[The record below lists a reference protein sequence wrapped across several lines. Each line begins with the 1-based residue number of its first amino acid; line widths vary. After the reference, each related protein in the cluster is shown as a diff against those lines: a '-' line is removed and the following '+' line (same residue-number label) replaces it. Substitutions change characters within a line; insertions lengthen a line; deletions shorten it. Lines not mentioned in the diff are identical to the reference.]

1 MTNNSWKETGI
12 REKMQIINGTVLVL
26 SAIILYFLAFIITL
40 SVGFEVVSA
49 GATLLATGLAFF
61 GITSFV
67 KNQMVDF
74 EARVNDKLRKME
86 RDERVEKED
95 RRQRYEV
102 SSDDI
107 ADDEHNA

>member
-1 MTNNSWKETGI
+1 MTNTNWKDTGI
-12 REKMQIINGTVLVL
+12 REKMQIINGTVLVF
-26 SAIILYFLAFIITL
+26 SAIVLYFLAFIITL

-74 EARVNDKLRKME
+74 EAKVNDKLRKME

-95 RRQRYEV
+95 RRQRYEDA
-102 SSDDI
+102 SDDI
-107 ADDEHNA
+107 ADS